1 MSQKEYIDIKKEFE
15 DFKKE
20 LEDSTPLF
28 DDDNLNFTDFDDYDL
43 DFIDSDD
50 DLDFTDFD
58 DNKMENNSME
68 SYMGNYPNLT
78 LEDENILLNLIIKKD
93 YSNIDDLNERREEL
107 IQDLKDLIEEFGQT
121 NEFNELLD
129 YYDTKIK

>member
-1 MSQKEYIDIKKEFE
+1 
-15 DFKKE
+15 
-20 LEDSTPLF
+20 
-28 DDDNLNFTDFDDYDL
+28 
-43 DFIDSDD
+43 
-50 DLDFTDFD
+50 
-58 DNKMENNSME
+58 
-68 SYMGNYPNLT
+68 MGNYPNLT

>member
-15 DFKKE
+15 EFKKE
-20 LEDSTPLF
+20 LEDSEPLF
-28 DDDNLNFTDFDDYDL
+28 DDDNLNFTELDDYNP
-43 DFIDSDD
+43 DFTDSDD
-50 DLDFTDFD
+50 DFYFTDFD
-58 DNKMENNSME
+58 DNSSIKSNID
-68 SYMGNYPNLT
+68 NYPNLT

-107 IQDLKDLIEEFGQT
+107 IQDLKDLIEEFSQT

-129 YYDTKIK
+129 YYNTKID

>member
-28 DDDNLNFTDFDDYDL
+28 DDNLNFTDFDDLNLDL
-43 DFIDSDD
+43 TDD

-58 DNKMENNSME
+58 NDKIENNSME
-68 SYMGNYPNLT
+68 SDIDNYPNLI
-78 LEDENILLNLIIKKD
+78 LEDEKLLLNLIIKKD

-107 IQDLKDLIEEFGQT
+107 IQDLKDLIEEFSQT

-129 YYDTKIK
+129 YYTTKIE

>member
-20 LEDSTPLF
+20 LEYSTPLF
-28 DDDNLNFTDFDDYDL
+28 DDDNLNFTDFDDLNLDL
-43 DFIDSDD
+43 TDD

-58 DNKMENNSME
+58 NDKIENNSME
-68 SYMGNYPNLT
+68 SDIDNYPNLI
-78 LEDENILLNLIIKKD
+78 LEDEKLLLNLIIKKD

-107 IQDLKDLIEEFGQT
+107 IQDLKDLIEEFSQT

-129 YYDTKIK
+129 YYTTKIE

>member
-15 DFKKE
+15 EFKKK
-20 LEDSTPLF
+20 LEDSRPLL
-28 DDDNLNFTDFDDYDL
+28 DDDNLN
-43 DFIDSDD
+43 FIDSDD

-93 YSNIDDLNERREEL
+93 
-107 IQDLKDLIEEFGQT
+107 
-121 NEFNELLD
+121 
-129 YYDTKIK
+129 

>member
-15 DFKKE
+15 EFKKK
-20 LEDSTPLF
+20 LEDSKPLL
-28 DDDNLNFTDFDDYDL
+28 DDDNLNFTDFDDLNLDL
-43 DFIDSDD
+43 TDD

-58 DNKMENNSME
+58 NDKIENNSME
-68 SYMGNYPNLT
+68 SDIDNYPNLI
-78 LEDENILLNLIIKKD
+78 LEDEKLLLNLIIKKD

-107 IQDLKDLIEEFGQT
+107 IQDLKDLIEEFSQT

-129 YYDTKIK
+129 YYTTKIE

>member
-15 DFKKE
+15 EFKKK
-20 LEDSTPLF
+20 LEDSKPLL
-28 DDDNLNFTDFDDYDL
+28 DDDNLN
-43 DFIDSDD
+43 
-50 DLDFTDFD
+50 FTDFD

-93 YSNIDDLNERREEL
+93 YSNIDDLNERKEEL
-107 IQDLKDLIEEFGQT
+107 IQDLKDLIEEFSQT